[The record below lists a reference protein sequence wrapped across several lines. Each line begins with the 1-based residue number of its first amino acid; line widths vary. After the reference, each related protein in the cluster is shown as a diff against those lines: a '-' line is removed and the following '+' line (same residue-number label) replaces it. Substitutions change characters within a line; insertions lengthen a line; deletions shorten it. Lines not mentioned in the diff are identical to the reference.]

1 MATDNLSASEKV
13 DVFNRAIKPLE
24 EHKKQ
29 FQSGK
34 FEGTGMKDEDIFAF
48 TDEGIPVTEAQ
59 QKTLAGRKFLKKAV
73 VDPALAIPR
82 TLWNVFTPEAWHK
95 GYGQPFG
102 FETKYDQIGGNRVD
116 VDQRKSELEQAKL
129 YRATQGRVRDDI
141 LMLADTARSRF
152 METGDTKYLDAVVQ
166 AKNDIFAAQNIT
178 DDNFVTIGNE
188 VWGLR
193 DEMGLF
199 TNSPDPYP
207 VIEGLEKMGLGMYG
221 MIKGEKLVNKHFVEK
236 FLKGAA
242 KGGRQS
248 KGPWLARTAGAVLGG
263 ASAVAVADFGNEIML
278 DVMNRAGQ
286 AKKWMK
292 DDNIQVGMWDAI
304 LAENVPEAMTFG
316 GEGINRPSFDERKK
330 EAFEAFAWDAA
341 ITSAFF
347 GARPLYYGIRQGIGA
362 WPFKMFKPRPTKDPG
377 VVSNLEL
384 LEAEQALITKYHNP
398 KVLKEMGLKSIG
410 EPLVFNAPFG
420 KFLWKVV
427 NSNAPFNPFRWMGPQ
442 GAIKRTGAKDEDII
456 PGINLGFKYNSDE
469 WWPEPLELMGTQL
482 GRHMVG
488 GQIAPSMSAT
498 MSPAPLFGTGI
509 RDNMATRGDYYLKV
523 IGNEM
528 LGKFA
533 PYANAGDQAL
543 DWTTLAARNTR
554 GFKAAAKDLERIFDE
569 SAMGAGKIFND
580 ETMVTVGKQVLKEF
594 RDKLQIDAAGKE
606 IPPETVSKAIK
617 FIENQIIKPV
627 GESGPLKTNTM
638 RSLAQMKGIREGMDD
653 LLKPLKDNTLAE
665 TAYADSI
672 TRLFKAWE
680 IDIAS
685 VKDMGYPEVAKAWAN
700 YDNFVSKGMLL
711 WMTDVGKAVN
721 KIQTRGF
728 DIVLQKD
735 PTRAGEQ
742 LFDVVVKAAQA
753 HPERGASELA
763 ALKRI
768 VGPRAYHNGVGSYI
782 KKVFSDS
789 IGVKSGML
797 HFDSAGFKKALGIGE
812 EGSALKGLMEAALPG
827 EKVAKLKIF
836 DPNTGIFKEFDDELY
851 ATGIKKGL
859 TGILRENVPAEF
871 LKAENRILPTTKE
884 FEHLA
889 NILERL
895 FINGVPDPSKFMM
908 RRAIMSGTRNSLK
921 ALLPTHALGMSR
933 PGSPTGKQFAA
944 GTGAGAIGMGP
955 LTAAGMAWLINYG
968 GRVLTNPV
976 SLRVWLNMMD
986 ANIPETIRVAN
997 WARLVRMYPEE
1008 FMEFDTDLKELE
1020 QAQRKFNKVKQVD
1033 QESKST
1039 RAKIKEAI
1047 ANTPG
1052 NIRKGMDRYDKINE
1066 FVNPNYF
1073 NLTTPDEPK
1082 EAEPG
1087 LEDSMYAP
1095 LAEEYDQSRVGS
1107 SITNNKVMNPAAAA
1121 ALYTGNTDQ
1130 ALANQF
1136 GGGATQYAADGG
1148 IMNAVMD
1155 NKGKFTPVQKGINDN
1170 PFNQSKNSG
1179 ITGIL

>member
-1 MATDNLSASEKV
+1 MATDSLTSKEKV
-13 DVFNRAIKPLE
+13 AVFNKAMAPLE
-24 EHKKQ
+24 SHQKQ
-29 FQSGK
+29 FKSGK

-59 QKTLAGRKFLKKAV
+59 QKGTAGREFLKKAI
-73 VDPALAIPR
+73 VDPALAVPR
-82 TLWNVFTPEAWHK
+82 KIWNMATPEAWHK
-95 GYGQPFG
+95 GFGQPFG
-102 FETKYDQIGGNRVD
+102 IETQYDQVGGRRVD

-129 YRATQGRVRDDI
+129 YRAAQGRIRDDI
-141 LMLADTARSRF
+141 LMLAETAKNRF
-152 METGDTKYLDAVVQ
+152 ETTGDTKYLDAVVQ

-199 TNSPDPYP
+199 TNSPNPYP
-207 VIEGLEKMGLGMYG
+207 VIEGLSKAGLGWYG
-221 MIKGEKLVNKHFVEK
+221 MIKGEKLMNKHFVEK
-236 FLKGAA
+236 FLKGAS
-242 KGGRQS
+242 KGGRQT
-248 KGPWLARTAGAVLGG
+248 KGPWLAKTVGAVVGG
-263 ASAVAVADFGNEIML
+263 ASAVAVADYGNEVML
-278 DVMNRAGQ
+278 DIMSRAGQ

-292 DDNIQVGMWDAI
+292 DDSMRVGMWDAI

-316 GEGINRPSFDERKK
+316 GEGINRPGFDERKK

-341 ITSAFF
+341 ITSSFF
-347 GARPLYYGIRQGIGA
+347 GARPLYYGIRQGLGA

-427 NSNAPFNPFRWMGPQ
+427 NSQAPFNPFRWMGPP
-442 GAIKRTGAKDEDII
+442 GAIKKG
-456 PGINLGFKYNSDE
+456 SDE

-523 IGNEM
+523 IGEEM

-543 DWTTLAARNTR
+543 DWTALAARNAR
-554 GFKAAAKDLERIFDE
+554 GFKAASKDLERIFDE
-569 SAMGAGKIFND
+569 SAKGAGKIFSD

-606 IPPETVSKAIK
+606 IPPETISKAIK

-627 GESGPLKTNTM
+627 GEAGPLKTNTM
-638 RSLAQMKGIREGMDD
+638 RSLMQMKGIREGLDD
-653 LLKPLKDNTLAE
+653 ILKPLKDETLAE

-680 IDIAS
+680 VDIAS
-685 VKDMGYPEVAKAWAN
+685 VKEMGYPEVAKAWQN

-728 DIVLQKD
+728 DVVLQKD

-753 HPERGASELA
+753 HPERAASELA

-782 KKVFSDS
+782 RKVFNQS

-812 EGSALKGLMEAALPG
+812 EGSALKSLMEDALPG
-827 EKVAKLKIF
+827 EKVMKLKIF
-836 DPNTGIFKEFDDELY
+836 DPATGIFKNFDDDLY
-851 ATGIKKGL
+851 EAGVKKGL
-859 TGILRENVPAEF
+859 TEMLRENVPAEF

-908 RRAIMSGTRNSLK
+908 RRAIMSGTRNSLR
-921 ALLPTHALGMSR
+921 ALLPTHALGVG
-933 PGSPTGKQFAA
+933 PKEGAA
-944 GTGAGAIGMGP
+944 LGAGVIGMGP
-955 LTAAGMAWLINYG
+955 LTAAGMAYLINYG

-976 SLRVWLNMMD
+976 SLRVWMNMMD
-986 ANIPETIRVAN
+986 ANLPETIRIAN
-997 WARLVRMYPEE
+997 FQRFVRMYPEE
-1008 FMEFDTDLKELE
+1008 WMEFDKDLAELE
-1020 QAQRKFNKVKQVD
+1020 QAQRKFNKVQQVN

-1039 RAKIKEAI
+1039 RSKIKDAI
-1047 ANTPG
+1047 SKTPSAIQNTLK
-1052 NIRKGMDRYDKINE
+1052 NYDKINE
-1066 FVNPNYF
+1066 YINPNYF
-1073 NLTTPDEPK
+1073 NLTTPDEP
-1082 EAEPG
+1082 EDEGPG

-1095 LAEEYDQSRVGS
+1095 YANEYDQSRVGS

-1121 ALYTGNTDQ
+1121 SLYTGNTDQ

-1136 GGGATQYAADGG
+1136 AGGATQYAADGG

-1155 NKGKFTPVQKGINDN
+1155 NKGKFTPIQKGINDN
-1170 PFNQSKNSG
+1170 PFQNASNKG

>member
-1 MATDNLSASEKV
+1 MATDNLTSSEKV
-13 DVFNRAIKPLE
+13 DVFNKAIKPLE
-24 EHKKQ
+24 EHKLQ
-29 FQSGK
+29 FKSGK

-59 QKTLAGRKFLKKAV
+59 QKALKGKEWQKKAI

-82 TLWNVFTPEAWHK
+82 KLWNMATPEAWHK
-95 GYGQPFG
+95 GFGQPFG
-102 FETKYDQIGGNRVD
+102 IETQYDQVGGRRVD

-141 LMLADTARSRF
+141 LMLAETAKNRF
-152 METGDTKYLDAVVQ
+152 KETGDTKYLDAVVQ

-193 DEMGLF
+193 DEMGFF
-199 TNSPDPYP
+199 TSSPDPYP

-221 MIKGEKLVNKHFVEK
+221 MIKGEKLMNKHFVEK

-242 KGGRQS
+242 KGGKQT

-263 ASAVAVADFGNEIML
+263 ASAVAVADFGNELML

-292 DDNIQVGMWDAI
+292 DDSIRVGMWDAI
-304 LAENVPEAMTFG
+304 LAENVPDAMTFG
-316 GEGINRPSFDERKK
+316 GEGINRPGFDERKK

-420 KFLWKVV
+420 KFMWKVV

-442 GAIKRTGAKDEDII
+442 GAIKKG
-456 PGINLGFKYNSDE
+456 SDE
-469 WWPEPLELMGTQL
+469 WWPEPIELMGTQL

-488 GQIAPSMSAT
+488 GQIAPSMAAT

-523 IGNEM
+523 IGSEM

-533 PYANAGDQAL
+533 PYANAGEQAL
-543 DWTTLAARNTR
+543 DWTVLAARNTR

-569 SAMGAGKIFND
+569 SAEGAGKIFND

-594 RDKLQIDAAGKE
+594 RDKLQIDAAGE
-606 IPPETVSKAIK
+606 IIPPETVSKAIK

-627 GESGPLKTNTM
+627 GDAGPLKTNTM

-680 IDIAS
+680 VDIAS
-685 VKDMGYPEVAKAWAN
+685 VKEMGYPEVAKAWTN

-728 DIVLQKD
+728 DVVLQKD

-742 LFDVVVKAAQA
+742 LFDVVIKAAQA
-753 HPERGASELA
+753 HPERAGSELA

-782 KKVFSDS
+782 RKAFSES

-797 HFDSAGFKKALGIGE
+797 HFDATGFKKALGIGE
-812 EGSALKGLMEAALPG
+812 EGSALKSLMEQALPG
-827 EKVAKLKIF
+827 DKVTKLKIF
-836 DPNTGIFKEFDDELY
+836 DPTTGIFKEFDDELY

-889 NILERL
+889 NILEKL
-895 FINGVPDPSKFMM
+895 FVNGVPDPSKFMM

-933 PGSPTGKQFAA
+933 PGSPSGKAFAT
-944 GTGAGAIGMGP
+944 GTGAGMIGMGP
-955 LTAAGMAWLINYG
+955 LTAAGMAWMINYG

-976 SLRVWLNMMD
+976 SLRVWMNMMD
-986 ANIPETIRVAN
+986 ANLPETIRVAN

-1008 FMEFDTDLKELE
+1008 FMEFDTDLAELE

-1033 QESKST
+1033 QERKST
-1039 RAKIKEAI
+1039 GAKIKEAI
-1047 ANTPG
+1047 ANTPNAITQG
-1052 NIRKGMDRYDKINE
+1052 LDKYDKVNE

-1073 NLTTPDEPK
+1073 NLTTPDEP
-1082 EAEPG
+1082 EDIEPG
-1087 LEDSMYAP
+1087 LGDSMYAP
-1095 LAEEYDQSRVGS
+1095 YADEVDSSKVGS
-1107 SITNNKVMNPAAAA
+1107 SITGSSVMNPAAAA

-1136 GGGATQYAADGG
+1136 GGGATAYAADGG
-1148 IMNAVMD
+1148 IVNAVMD
-1155 NKGKFTPVQKGINDN
+1155 NKGKFSPIQKGINDN
-1170 PFNQSKNSG
+1170 PFNDSKNKG

>member
-13 DVFNRAIKPLE
+13 DVFNKAIRPLE

-59 QKTLAGRKFLKKAV
+59 QKTLKGREFLKKAV
-73 VDPALAIPR
+73 VDPALMAPR
-82 TLWNVFTPEAWHK
+82 ALWNVFTPEAWHK

-102 FETKYDQIGGNRVD
+102 LETKYDQIGGNRVD

-141 LMLADTARSRF
+141 LMLADIARSRF

-166 AKNDIFAAQNIT
+166 AKNDIFAGQNIT

-193 DEMGLF
+193 DEMGFF
-199 TNSPDPYP
+199 TSSPDPYP

-221 MIKGEKLVNKHFVEK
+221 MIKGEKLMNKHFVEK

-242 KGGRQS
+242 KGGRQT

-278 DVMNRAGQ
+278 DIMNRAGQ

-316 GEGINRPSFDERKK
+316 GEGINRPGFDERKK

-398 KVLKEMGLKSIG
+398 KVMKEMGLKSIG

-442 GAIKRTGAKDEDII
+442 GAIKKG
-456 PGINLGFKYNSDE
+456 SDE

-488 GQIAPSMSAT
+488 GQVAPSMAAT

-533 PYANAGDQAL
+533 PYANAGDQAM

-569 SAMGAGKIFND
+569 SAEGAGKIF
-580 ETMVTVGKQVLKEF
+580 Q
-594 RDKLQIDAAGKE
+594 
-606 IPPETVSKAIK
+606 
-617 FIENQIIKPV
+617 
-627 GESGPLKTNTM
+627 
-638 RSLAQMKGIREGMDD
+638 
-653 LLKPLKDNTLAE
+653 
-665 TAYADSI
+665 
-672 TRLFKAWE
+672 
-680 IDIAS
+680 
-685 VKDMGYPEVAKAWAN
+685 
-700 YDNFVSKGMLL
+700 
-711 WMTDVGKAVN
+711 
-721 KIQTRGF
+721 
-728 DIVLQKD
+728 
-735 PTRAGEQ
+735 
-742 LFDVVVKAAQA
+742 
-753 HPERGASELA
+753 
-763 ALKRI
+763 
-768 VGPRAYHNGVGSYI
+768 
-782 KKVFSDS
+782 
-789 IGVKSGML
+789 
-797 HFDSAGFKKALGIGE
+797 
-812 EGSALKGLMEAALPG
+812 
-827 EKVAKLKIF
+827 
-836 DPNTGIFKEFDDELY
+836 
-851 ATGIKKGL
+851 
-859 TGILRENVPAEF
+859 
-871 LKAENRILPTTKE
+871 
-884 FEHLA
+884 
-889 NILERL
+889 
-895 FINGVPDPSKFMM
+895 
-908 RRAIMSGTRNSLK
+908 
-921 ALLPTHALGMSR
+921 
-933 PGSPTGKQFAA
+933 
-944 GTGAGAIGMGP
+944 
-955 LTAAGMAWLINYG
+955 
-968 GRVLTNPV
+968 
-976 SLRVWLNMMD
+976 
-986 ANIPETIRVAN
+986 
-997 WARLVRMYPEE
+997 
-1008 FMEFDTDLKELE
+1008 
-1020 QAQRKFNKVKQVD
+1020 
-1033 QESKST
+1033 
-1039 RAKIKEAI
+1039 
-1047 ANTPG
+1047 
-1052 NIRKGMDRYDKINE
+1052 
-1066 FVNPNYF
+1066 
-1073 NLTTPDEPK
+1073 
-1082 EAEPG
+1082 
-1087 LEDSMYAP
+1087 
-1095 LAEEYDQSRVGS
+1095 
-1107 SITNNKVMNPAAAA
+1107 
-1121 ALYTGNTDQ
+1121 
-1130 ALANQF
+1130 
-1136 GGGATQYAADGG
+1136 
-1148 IMNAVMD
+1148 
-1155 NKGKFTPVQKGINDN
+1155 
-1170 PFNQSKNSG
+1170 
-1179 ITGIL
+1179 